1 MFCQKPGGRDG
12 GRGERVLDFAKKSFK
27 RDQESM
33 EEKEAEDSTFPNS
46 TFVRPG
52 EILLESKPFVAV
64 LVGDAV
70 R

>member
-1 MFCQKPGGRDG
+1 
-12 GRGERVLDFAKKSFK
+12 
-27 RDQESM
+27 M